1 METEKST
8 AIEAPLDTQEKSDP
22 LPLYYRIQM
31 EIRKQVESGIW
42 LPGEMIPPEK
52 RIAEDFHVSLGTVRR
67 AIQDLV
73 ADGLLYRMQG
83 KGTLVA
89 GTNLKRETLR
99 YYRFKKDFTEKEA
112 SHQIKVVGLERT
124 GGRPDINRLLKV
136 PGNMDLYL
144 LKRIFIRSANPIVY
158 SISWL
163 PAGLV
168 PGFEGISFHRLER
181 VPLYLALENKY
192 GIPTKE
198 NEELIDVAPV
208 DAEAAGVFKVQE
220 GTPLLRIDML
230 SYTYRK
236 KPYEFRTSWCAS
248 GSYRLVRT
256 Y

>member
-1 METEKST
+1 METQKFPSIEIPSDAQDKS
-8 AIEAPLDTQEKSDP
+8 APLP
-22 LPLYYRIQM
+22 RYYRIQK

-89 GTNLKRETLR
+89 GTNLKREALR

-112 SHQIKVVGLERT
+112 SHQIKVTDLERT
-124 GGRPDINRLLKV
+124 EGRPDINRLLKV
-136 PGNMDLYL
+136 PGHMDLYIV
-144 LKRIFIRSANPIVY
+144 KRIFIRSAKTIVY

-163 PAGLV
+163 PADLV
-168 PGFEGISFHRLER
+168 PGFEGISRHRLER

-208 DAEAAGVFKVQE
+208 DAEAAGVLRVPE
-220 GTPLLRIDML
+220 GTPLLRLEML

-236 KPYEFRTSWCAS
+236 KPYEFRTSWCDS